1 MDDTGRERP
10 KGPALRDFDYFSERA
25 RPAEGQALAEAELPE
40 ALEAQAEAFR
50 RGRRRAASSAVTAS
64 VLVAACT
71 WFLWG
76 QRDELAWAFSGPRA
90 PLRLGD
96 VAELTPADI
105 PANAYVELSGITEH
119 RGLSE
124 KVVRALWPAR
134 EERWYFRLA
143 GSRGVFLETAPDP
156 KRFGMFTSLT
166 VRGRAVD
173 PKRSGTYTA
182 FLQGYQERFNTRG
195 QEVARIIQVDA
206 EPGDGRRQYVVF
218 LISIALLA
226 AFDGWSL
233 WGYVRYRR
241 ASSGFLR

>member
-1 MDDTGRERP
+1 MDDKGRERP
-10 KGPALRDFDYFSERA
+10 KGPSLREFDYFSDGV
-25 RPAEGQALAEAELPE
+25 RPAAGEALAEAELPE

-64 VLVAACT
+64 LLVAACT
-71 WFLWG
+71 WFVWG
-76 QRDELAWAFSGPRA
+76 QRDDMTWAFSGPRA

-96 VAELTPADI
+96 VVDLTPADI

-119 RGLSE
+119 RGLTE
-124 KVVRALWPAR
+124 KVVRGLWPVR
-134 EERWYFRLA
+134 DERWYFRLV

-156 KRFGMFTSLT
+156 KRFGMITSLT

-173 PKRSGTYTA
+173 PNRSGAYRA
-182 FLQGYQERFNTRG
+182 FLEQYQERFNARG

-206 EPGDGRRQYVVF
+206 APGEGRLQYVVF
-218 LISIALLA
+218 LAFIALLA
-226 AFDGWSL
+226 AFDAWSL